1 MTMIGLSN
9 IYYIVLIAYTL
20 YYFVASFSS
29 PLPWENC
36 GNDWN
41 TITCVSLRENRT
53 SLNRT
58 DGTSSVRE
66 YWE

>member
-20 YYFVASFSS
+20 YYFVSSFSS

-36 GNDWN
+36 GNEWN
-41 TITCVSLRENRT
+41 TDHCVGLRENRSLIANT
-53 SLNRT
+53 SAS
-58 DGTSSVRE
+58 SSVKE

>member
-1 MTMIGLSN
+1 MVMIGLSN

-36 GNDWN
+36 GNEWN
-41 TITCVSLRENRT
+41 TETCVGLRENRT
-53 SLNRT
+53 FLNAT
-58 DGTSSVRE
+58 ATSSVKE